1 LHLHALR
8 EKLDAML
15 KREGRDSLARACF
28 EFLPTRAE
36 LDLRGWSEI
45 DPFAH

>member
-1 LHLHALR
+1 LA
-8 EKLDAML
+8 
-15 KREGRDSLARACF
+15 REGREQLAKACF
-28 EFLPTRAE
+28 EFLPTRSE